1 MPHNDK
7 PFSDL
12 THSSESRIFRER
24 ASCDEAAI
32 REIFREANLSVHSQN
47 AHSENQGA
55 SQAPSQGP
63 SQAPSQVTPVSND
76 GPAAIRVHVCERNR
90 EVVGVLQW
98 RLVEPEAEILDL
110 AVAQAHRRKGHAK
123 FLLERFL
130 QLAAKNGVREVFLEV
145 RESNAA
151 AIALYTNFGFSQSGR
166 RPNYYSRPTEAALL
180 LKRKLTG

>member
-1 MPHNDK
+1 MK
-7 PFSDL
+7 LSD
-12 THSSESRIFRER
+12 FVVRE
-24 ASCDEAAI
+24 AIVIDLQATSKEAAI
-32 REIFREANLSVHSQN
+32 REILREANLTVHSQN

-55 SQAPSQGP
+55 SQAPSQE
-63 SQAPSQVTPVSND
+63 TTVSND
-76 GPAAIRVHVCERNR
+76 GPTAIRVHVCERNR